1 MSDGYH
7 EWAAEQARKQAEAQ
21 AKSSAEED
29 RIRADERDKMAR
41 EEFREL
47 TQFGMQ
53 RRLMI
58 RGRDYTIKTL
68 RIAAAR
74 DGRADVIEWLEDQT
88 LPTFGEGSNEGVT
101 KLIKRKP

>member
-1 MSDGYH
+1 MSDGYA
-7 EWAAEQARKQAEAQ
+7 EWASRQARERAA
-21 AKSSAEED
+21 ANANASAEED

-88 LPTFGEGSNEGVT
+88 LPTFGEAE
-101 KLIKRKP
+101 KKKDKP

>member
-1 MSDGYH
+1 MSDGYA
-7 EWAAEQARKQAEAQ
+7 EWASRQARGQAA
-21 AKSSAEED
+21 ANANASAEED

-47 TQFGMQ
+47 TQFGLQ

-88 LPTFGEGSNEGVT
+88 LPTFGEGE
-101 KLIKRKP
+101 KKKDEAAP

>member
-1 MSDGYH
+1 MSDGYA
-7 EWAAEQARKQAEAQ
+7 EWGSRQAREQAAAN
-21 AKSSAEED
+21 ANASAEED

-88 LPTFGEGSNEGVT
+88 LPTFGEAS
-101 KLIKRKP
+101 K